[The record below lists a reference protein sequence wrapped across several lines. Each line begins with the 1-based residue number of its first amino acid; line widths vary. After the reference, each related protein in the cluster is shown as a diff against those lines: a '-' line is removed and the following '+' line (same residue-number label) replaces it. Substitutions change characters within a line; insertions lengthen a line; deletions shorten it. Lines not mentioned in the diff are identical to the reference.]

1 MKFIFPTFLGDYL
14 KVESNNKSMSDSPVL
29 TNIQMKCIIS
39 AIVLLNK
46 LNEMIP
52 GVQTLA
58 GNFMNSVYNTVSINP
73 KKVPHASGDNNE
85 FMFLLPLLY
94 TGDTEKDIHFI
105 KGILYNC
112 VKTFIRAL
120 IPANLHDKESFSFTI
135 NNDDELSF
143 YMGFLDNLL
152 IDTCILIF
160 SIEKIFSEDKDKLK
174 NQHEEGETVVVP
186 FPPRFTNTNGDLK
199 CDPIIHFHNGPKG
212 WTRGADG
219 PNATPKMQMKV
230 VNLPSMTNS
239 TTQLYLVPRENR
251 NLFGFK
257 ENVSLGTARIIFF
270 SIYSEYWGINVDEFY
285 RKHITHE
292 DKEDSLEACLHVLKE
307 KFNIPN

>member
-1 MKFIFPTFLGDYL
+1 MSDSPV
-14 KVESNNKSMSDSPVL
+14 VEDIQSDSPVL
-29 TNIQMKCIIS
+29 TNIQMKCIIG
-39 AIVLLNK
+39 AIVHLNK

-52 GVQTLA
+52 GVQTQA

-73 KKVPHASGDNNE
+73 KKVPHARGDNNE

-135 NNDDELSF
+135 NNDDELLF

-152 IDTCILIF
+152 MDTCILIF

-186 FPPRFTNTNGDLK
+186 FPPRVTNTNGDLK
-199 CDPIIHFHNGPKG
+199 RDPIIHFHNGPKG
-212 WTRGADG
+212 WTRCGSD
-219 PNATPKMQMKV
+219 NTPKMGMQI
-230 VNLPSMTNS
+230 VNLPSITSS

-307 KFNIPN
+307 RFNIPN